1 MSLRPPFQLISLHI
15 PFHVLLFNGV
25 ALVVLALTFCKGDV
39 QLCKAVLGNEKAG
52 CHYCETLLLG
62 GALQLA
68 ELLAVKEQLA
78 VAAGVMGIVG
88 APPVLGYVHVL
99 YVQLIPHKIAVAV
112 YQRGLAGSDR
122 FDLGTCKDDSC
133 GIVVQELVLK
143 RGPFVFYLYF
153 TFCFRHN
160 SANVVKKTNFVR
172 L

>member
-1 MSLRPPFQLISLHI
+1 MRPPFQLVSLHV
-15 PFHVLLFNGV
+15 PFHVLLLNGV
-25 ALVVLALTFCKGDV
+25 ALVVLALTFGKGDV
-39 QLCKAVLGNEKAG
+39 QLCIAVLGNEQAG

-62 GALQLA
+62 GTLQLT
-68 ELLAVKEQLA
+68 EFLAVEEKLA

-88 APPVLGYVHVL
+88 APPVLGHVHVL
-99 YVQLIPHKIAVAV
+99 HIKLIPHKIAVAV
-112 YQRGLAGSDR
+112 YQRGLAGSDG
-122 FDLGTCKDDSC
+122 FDLGTCKHYS
-133 GIVVQELVLK
+133 GGVVVQELVLK